1 MIFHENCLLADN
13 SREISCL
20 ILFRKLGKMSENL
33 SSAAVVI
40 GALRVKSCSVQ
51 LHLIKIIKENICS
64 SSLKFGIYRTWVM
77 SYFKHA

>member
-1 MIFHENCLLADN
+1 MPYF
-13 SREISCL
+13 
-20 ILFRKLGKMSENL
+20 FRKLGKMSENV

-77 SYFKHA
+77 SYFKHARAAIYISEPSLLA